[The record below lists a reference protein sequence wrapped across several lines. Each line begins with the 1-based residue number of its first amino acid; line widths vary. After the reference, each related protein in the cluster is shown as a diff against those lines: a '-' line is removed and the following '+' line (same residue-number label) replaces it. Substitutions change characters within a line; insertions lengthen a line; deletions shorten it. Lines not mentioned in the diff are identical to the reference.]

1 MTRRVLTEVTG
12 NVWKVLVKPG
22 DTVAAGDVLFIL
34 EVMKTEVPFE
44 AEAAGVV
51 AAVHISEG
59 DEGVEEGVARGRQ
72 EADADWEA
80 WYERSQQAARAG
92 EPFDEPPPTRNGR
105 RPWDTDQDAPH

>member
-1 MTRRVLTEVTG
+1 MARRVLTEVTG

-22 DTVAAGDVLFIL
+22 DAVAAGDVLFIL

-59 DEGVEEGVARGRQ
+59 DEGVEEGTLAVEIA
-72 EADADWEA
+72 
-80 WYERSQQAARAG
+80 
-92 EPFDEPPPTRNGR
+92 
-105 RPWDTDQDAPH
+105 